1 MTEINSK
8 PFAEKE
14 GNQGNVGKHKPDEN
28 KKSYKFKING
38 GKPYSWPTPIINEAD
53 IRRIGQVPDD
63 EDLYLDLPGHWRDAL
78 IERGANIDL
87 STPGMDKFITRKKG
101 HEYECTIYINS
112 NAFKYDQ
119 PTISYEQVASFAY
132 GKDYDPNRVYS
143 MAYSKGPSEN
153 VEGLMSKGKVVYVT
167 NGMEFD
173 VAISHQS

>member
-1 MTEINSK
+1 
-8 PFAEKE
+8 
-14 GNQGNVGKHKPDEN
+14 
-28 KKSYKFKING
+28 
-38 GKPYSWPTPIINEAD
+38 
-53 IRRIGQVPDD
+53 
-63 EDLYLDLPGHWRDAL
+63 
-78 IERGANIDL
+78 
-87 STPGMDKFITRKKG
+87 MDKFITRKKG
-101 HEYECTIYINS
+101 HEHECTIYINS
-112 NAFKYDQ
+112 KAFKYDQ